1 MGCSGVSASVF
12 PAVLRNG
19 LFSDHTQEY
28 CADSSAHHNHQPI
41 RGTLS
46 LTLLAP
52 FCICCLFYA
61 PSFSPLCASRPW
73 AAYLV
78 MSVLVL
84 IASFFDIYW
93 QLGIVGALIVYIIR
107 LPVHLFARW
116 TYQKTDN
123 IWTPMFALVG
133 FNLLTSL
140 ATILLTA
147 PFSFA
152 LT

>member
-1 MGCSGVSASVF
+1 
-12 PAVLRNG
+12 
-19 LFSDHTQEY
+19 
-28 CADSSAHHNHQPI
+28 
-41 RGTLS
+41 
-46 LTLLAP
+46 
-52 FCICCLFYA
+52 
-61 PSFSPLCASRPW
+61 
-73 AAYLV
+73 